1 MVHQEAGRVQP
12 RLYPRVWAGS
22 HAFKIGACE
31 FKQRHSGQWRP
42 GNKCQQT
49 GGAART
55 FNRGARMN

>member
-1 MVHQEAGRVQP
+1 M
-12 RLYPRVWAGS
+12 GS